1 MLRGQKDP
9 RGSGKMD
16 HAYKL
21 KKEYSASGLPVFI
34 TDEEMKILWK
44 NNTGG
49 SVPDLGESAEFIFEV
64 GVPCTGLVV
73 KEINGEICTFNVIRS
88 EDAENS
94 KFYYVIELVSSRE
107 LGGIVSAE
115 AVRGYIGYICS
126 KIRAAAGDIISVTDR
141 LFEDISAGTLGV
153 RRAAEGFDK
162 IYESAAVLE
171 REIAYPDRLYSLI
184 DLKRPDD
191 IIILDREMAAVAAGI
206 KSSLRDSPQV
216 SRQGKVRISED
227 YDRDIFFRMNADAFE
242 TAVASMAAEC
252 CGTGNYPDCC
262 PERIIFSARRSGRNR
277 AEVTV
282 MSLDIGN
289 KRSSKG
295 SSGSRSERSFTRKL
309 LSEYVYD
316 VLGLKNGARFSKEN
330 VPGGV
335 VFRMNIE
342 ALPRGAS
349 VFAEKPVDGSDRR
362 HAILDK
368 LEFFFGD
375 MPETERRHYTSR
387 GSFDGYGKNDGE
399 PDGLNNIYRED
410 IENEKSEV

>member
-1 MLRGQKDP
+1 
-9 RGSGKMD
+9 MD

-44 NNTGG
+44 NDIGG
-49 SVPDLGESAEFIFEV
+49 SVSDLGESAEFIFDS

-73 KEINGEICTFNVIRS
+73 KEINGEVCTFNVIRS
-88 EDAENS
+88 EDAENNR
-94 KFYYVIELVSSRE
+94 FYYIIELVSSRE

-115 AVRGYIGYICS
+115 AVRGYISYICS
-126 KIRAAAGDIISVTDR
+126 KIRAAAGGIISVTDR

-153 RRAAEGFDK
+153 GRAAEGFDK

-184 DLKRPDD
+184 DPKRPDD
-191 IIILDREMAAVAAGI
+191 IIILDREMVAVAAGI
-206 KSSLRDSPQV
+206 KSSLRDRTQV
-216 SRQGKVRISED
+216 SEKGNVRISED
-227 YDRDIFFRMNADAFE
+227 YDRDIFFRMNADSFE

-252 CGTGNYPDCC
+252 CGTEHF

-289 KRSSKG
+289 KKGSKD
-295 SSGSRSERSFTRKL
+295 SSGSGSERSFTRKL

-330 VPGGV
+330 IPGGV

-342 ALPRGAS
+342 ALPREAS
-349 VFAEKPVDGSDRR
+349 VFAEKPVDGSGRR
-362 HAILDK
+362 LDILKK
-368 LEFFFGD
+368 LDFFFGD
-375 MPETERRHYTSR
+375 IPKAEEHRYTSGR
-387 GSFDGYGKNDGE
+387 ENESKSEWDCY
-399 PDGLNNIYRED
+399 IYRED
-410 IENEKSEV
+410 IENEGSEI

>member
-1 MLRGQKDP
+1 
-9 RGSGKMD
+9 MD

-44 NNTGG
+44 NDIGG
-49 SVPDLGESAEFIFEV
+49 SVSDLGESAEFIFDS

-73 KEINGEICTFNVIRS
+73 KEINGEVCTFNVIRS
-88 EDAENS
+88 EDAENNR
-94 KFYYVIELVSSRE
+94 FYYIIELVSSRE

-115 AVRGYIGYICS
+115 AVRGYISYICS
-126 KIRAAAGDIISVTDR
+126 KIRAAAGGIISVTDR

-153 RRAAEGFDK
+153 GRAAEGFDK

-184 DLKRPDD
+184 DPKRPDD
-191 IIILDREMAAVAAGI
+191 IIILDREMVAVAAGI
-206 KSSLRDSPQV
+206 KSSLRDRTQV
-216 SRQGKVRISED
+216 SEKGNVRISED
-227 YDRDIFFRMNADAFE
+227 YDRDIFFRMNADSFE

-252 CGTGNYPDCC
+252 CGTEHF

-289 KRSSKG
+289 KKGSKD
-295 SSGSRSERSFTRKL
+295 SSGSGSERSFTRKL

-330 VPGGV
+330 IPGGV

-342 ALPRGAS
+342 ALPREAS

-368 LEFFFGD
+368 LEFFFGN
-375 MPETERRHYTSR
+375 MPETERRRYTSR
-387 GSFDGYGKNDGE
+387 SFFDGYGKNDGE

>member
-1 MLRGQKDP
+1 
-9 RGSGKMD
+9 MD

-34 TDEEMKILWK
+34 TDEKMNILWK
-44 NNTGG
+44 NDIGG
-49 SVPDLGESAEFIFEV
+49 SVPDLGESAEFIFDS

-73 KEINGEICTFNVIRS
+73 KEINGEVCTFNVIRS
-88 EDAENS
+88 EDAENNR
-94 KFYYVIELVSSRE
+94 FYYIIELVSSRE

-115 AVRGYIGYICS
+115 AVRGYISYICS
-126 KIRAAAGDIISVTDR
+126 RIRAAAGNIISVTDR
-141 LFEDISAGTLGV
+141 LFEDISAGTLGIG
-153 RRAAEGFDK
+153 RAAEGFDK

-184 DLKRPDD
+184 DPKRPDD
-191 IIILDREMAAVAAGI
+191 IIILDREMVAVAAGI
-206 KSSLRDSPQV
+206 KSSLRDRTQV
-216 SRQGKVRISED
+216 SEKGNVRISED
-227 YDRDIFFRMNADAFE
+227 YDRDIFFRMNADSFE

-252 CGTGNYPDCC
+252 CGTEHF

-289 KRSSKG
+289 KKG
-295 SSGSRSERSFTRKL
+295 SKDCSGSGSERSFTRKL

-330 VPGGV
+330 IPDGV

-342 ALPRGAS
+342 ALPREAS

-368 LEFFFGD
+368 LEFFFGN
-375 MPETERRHYTSR
+375 MPETERRRYTSR
-387 GSFDGYGKNDGE
+387 SFFDGYGKNDGE

>member
-1 MLRGQKDP
+1 
-9 RGSGKMD
+9 MD

-34 TDEEMKILWK
+34 TDEEMNILWK
-44 NNTGG
+44 NDIGS
-49 SVPDLGESAEFIFEV
+49 SVPDLGESAEFIFDS

-73 KEINGEICTFNVIRS
+73 KEINGEVCTFNVIRS
-88 EDAENS
+88 EDAENNR
-94 KFYYVIELVSSRE
+94 FYYIIELVSSRE

-115 AVRGYIGYICS
+115 TVRGYISYICS

-153 RRAAEGFDK
+153 GRAAEGFDK

-184 DLKRPDD
+184 DPKRPDD
-191 IIILDREMAAVAAGI
+191 IIILDREMIAVAAGI
-206 KSSLRDSPQV
+206 KSSLRDRTQV
-216 SRQGKVRISED
+216 SGQGDVRISED
-227 YDRDIFFRMNADAFE
+227 YDRDIFFRMNADSFE

-252 CGTGNYPDCC
+252 CGTEHF

-289 KRSSKG
+289 KKGSKD
-295 SSGSRSERSFTRKL
+295 SSGSGSERSFTRKL

-330 VPGGV
+330 IPSGV

-342 ALPRGAS
+342 ALPREAS

-368 LEFFFGD
+368 LEFFFGN
-375 MPETERRHYTSR
+375 MPEMERRRYTSR
-387 GSFDGYGKNDGE
+387 SFFDGYGKNDGE